1 MGTGMDGIPRYRAG
15 KARQGKLQT
24 TSLPVAAR
32 EVTHLTSRLV
42 AEKNGAAR
50 PSATEWVPAQD
61 KPCLQPNRATC
72 GNHAHQGCPFLSR
85 VLVLRCEVPVCPNTV
100 RAAYRK
106 YPLPIG
112 TARVHEFRAA
122 ARRVPE

>member
-1 MGTGMDGIPRYRAG
+1 MGYLGTYTRYRVG

-32 EVTHLTSRLV
+32 KVTHLTSRLV

-50 PSATEWVPAQD
+50 PSATEWVSTQD

-72 GNHAHQGCPFLSR
+72 GNHPRQGCPFLSR
-85 VLVLRCEVPVCPNTV
+85 ALVLRCEVPVYPHTV

-106 YPLPIG
+106 YPVRIS
-112 TARVHEFRAA
+112 TAWVHTF
-122 ARRVPE
+122 